1 MPAHPTGLY
10 MEASIVLFRLFTG
23 QFEVAHRSERLV
35 ARTAYPDTKTFRL
48 AFSEGVRD
56 RNSMAGLLL
65 GRQSCGLT
73 SDPGSTVKWWRTMT
87 TVEHFVSKPFALPEY
102 ERAQFEFLN
111 LAVKGLM
118 KTKNP
123 IYAQIREAEPMENL
137 PTTQN
142 TMPSGEVVA
151 TAPLMMATQVVI
163 KLDDIRL
170 RNLDYLAEQVDSI
183 AEEHITQF
191 MKHFYDMHARTCE
204 GAGTATNVAGSPFT
218 FESYLLGFSKADLR
232 FQKDGT
238 PILPQ
243 LVTSPEM
250 VKAISALPPWTDAQQ
265 KQWDDMI
272 EGKRKEFFAN
282 RRHRKLC

>member
-1 MPAHPTGLY
+1 MTA
-10 MEASIVLFRLFTG
+10 A
-23 QFEVAHRSERLV
+23 ER
-35 ARTAYPDTKTFRL
+35 
-48 AFSEGVRD
+48 
-56 RNSMAGLLL
+56 
-65 GRQSCGLT
+65 
-73 SDPGSTVKWWRTMT
+73 
-87 TVEHFVSKPFALPEY
+87 FVSKPFALPEY
-102 ERAQFEFLN
+102 ERAQFEFMN
-111 LAVKGLM
+111 QAAKGLM

-123 IYAQIREAEPMENL
+123 IYAQIREAEPTENI
-137 PTTQN
+137 PITQN

-151 TAPLMMATQVVI
+151 TAPLMMVTKVVI

-183 AEEHITQF
+183 AEERIAQV
-191 MKHFYDMHARTCE
+191 MRHFYDSFGRTCE
-204 GAGTATNVAGSPFT
+204 GAGTATNMAGAPFT
-218 FESYLLGFSKADLR
+218 FEAYLLSFSKVELR

-243 LVTSPEM
+243 MVTSPEM
-250 VKAISALPPWTDAQQ
+250 AKAISALPPWTKAQQ